1 MQQVPLPFGAP
12 QPQAVWLGI
21 PLPSQRG
28 LELALGPDSAP

>member
-1 MQQVPLPFGAP
+1 MQQVPLPFHAP

-21 PLPSQRG
+21 PLPSQHG